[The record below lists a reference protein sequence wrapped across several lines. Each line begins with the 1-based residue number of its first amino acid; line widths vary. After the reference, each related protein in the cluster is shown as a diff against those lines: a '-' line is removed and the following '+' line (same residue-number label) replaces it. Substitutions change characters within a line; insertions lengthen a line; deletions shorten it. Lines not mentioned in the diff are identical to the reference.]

1 MAASTERAQ
10 IDAVFAPLSKILSA
24 VGLRQLRIM
33 IVKFSGLYGTTIDLD
48 GNGEIQG
55 YEFLEPPIEYRF
67 VRAGSAISEWMS
79 PEPRYISLLHPVC
92 TNDMVR
98 TRGLDTADL
107 AIETRGL
114 AGTFTLL
121 VWPRE

>member
-10 IDAVFAPLSKILSA
+10 INAVFAPLSKILSA

-55 YEFLEPPIEYRF
+55 YEFLQPPIEYRF
-67 VRAGSAISEWMS
+67 VRARSAISEWMS
-79 PEPRYISLLHPVC
+79 PEPRYISLLHPVRRDD
-92 TNDMVR
+92 TVQ

>member
-1 MAASTERAQ
+1 MKAM
-10 IDAVFAPLSKILSA
+10 IL
-24 VGLRQLRIM
+24 
-33 IVKFSGLYGTTIDLD
+33 KFSGLFGSTVGLNGI
-48 GNGEIQG
+48 GEIQG
-55 YEFLEPPIEYRF
+55 YEFLQPPIEYRF
-67 VRAGSAISEWMS
+67 VRAGAAISEWMS
-79 PEPRYISLLHPVC
+79 PEPRFISLLHPVRRDD
-92 TNDMVR
+92 TVQ